1 MTTERTEPGVDGRG
15 TVAAVRPRTAGR
27 YEPLGLG
34 EVRIGGGFWADRQRL
49 NRDAI
54 IPHCDEWLER
64 AGWVENFRAAV
75 AGTLPAARKGRLFT
89 DSDVYKY
96 VEALVWETGREPAPS
111 SDQRIRELT
120 ALFRA
125 TLEPDGYLNTFYGR
139 DGQPERYSDLAWG
152 HELYC
157 YGHLIQAAVAR
168 ARTTGPDDDL
178 VALGVAV
185 ADHVCA
191 TFADGANP
199 GLCGHPEIETALV
212 ELYRVTGE
220 RRYLEQARVFVDRR
234 GHDTLGDTMYGGA
247 SYYQDRRPIRELDAF
262 EGHAVRALYLAAG
275 AVDVAVETGDDA
287 LLDAVRRQ
295 YDRTL
300 ARRTFLHGG
309 MGSHHHGETYGADF
323 ELPSDRAYAETC
335 AAVASVM
342 LAWRLLLV
350 TGEERYAD
358 VIERA
363 LYNVVAT
370 CPADDGRGFHYVN
383 TLHRRAPSLVPDAD
397 NPSLFRT
404 GGMRSPWFTTS
415 CCPTNVAR
423 LLASLGGYLA
433 TADDDGVQLHQY
445 AAGTVSAAL
454 PGGAAVRLTVTTRYP
469 DDGVV
474 AVTVDAADRPV
485 ELSLRVPGWASGAT
499 LAARGGAPDPVEPG
513 RVTVTVVAG
522 DEVVLT
528 LPVAPRVTVADPRID
543 AVRGCVAV
551 ERGPVLYCAESV
563 DQPDVDLDL
572 VAVAPGVTPVE
583 AGGVVEL
590 AGLVAPAPDEAGSW
604 PYDGAEPRPEPRA
617 VTLRLTPYH
626 SWGNRGVSTMRVWLP
641 ADPA

>member
-1 MTTERTEPGVDGRG
+1 MTTERAEAGVDGRG
-15 TVAAVRPRTAGR
+15 TVAAVRPRAVGR

-34 EVRIGGGFWADRQRL
+34 EVRVDGGFWADRQRL

-75 AGTLPAARKGRLFT
+75 AGTLPWARRGRLFT
-89 DSDVYKY
+89 DSDVYKH
-96 VEALVWETGREPAPS
+96 VEALVWEAGREPAPS
-111 SDQRIRELT
+111 ADARIRELT

-125 TLEPDGYLNTFYGR
+125 VAEPDGYLNTFYGR
-139 DGQPERYSDLAWG
+139 DGQPDRYSDLAWG

-168 ARTTGPDDDL
+168 ARTSGPDDDL

-220 RRYLEQARVFVDRR
+220 RRYLEQARLFVERR

-247 SYYQDRRPIRELDAF
+247 GYYQDRRPIRELDVF

-275 AVDVAVETGDDA
+275 AVDVAVETGDTE
-287 LLDAVRRQ
+287 LLDTVRRQ

-300 ARRTFLHGG
+300 ARRTYLTGG

-323 ELPSDRAYAETC
+323 ELPADRAYAETC

-342 LAWRLLLV
+342 LAWRLLLA
-350 TGEERYAD
+350 TGDERYAD
-358 VIERA
+358 VVERA

-383 TLHRRAPSLVPDAD
+383 TLHRRAPSIVPDPD
-397 NPSLFRT
+397 HPSLFRT

-433 TADDDGVQLHQY
+433 TTDAGGVQLHQY
-445 AAGTVSAAL
+445 AAGTVTATL
-454 PGGAAVRLTVTTRYP
+454 PDGTAVRLTVATRYP

-485 ELSLRVPGWASGAT
+485 ELSLRVPGWADGAT
-499 LAARGGAPDPVEPG
+499 LRHGAAAERAVAPG
-513 RVTVTVVAG
+513 RATVTVAAG

-528 LPVAPRVTVADPRID
+528 LPLAPRLTVPDPRID

-551 ERGPVLYCAESV
+551 ERGPVVYCAESV

-572 VAVAPGVTPVE
+572 VAVAAGATPVD
-583 AGGVVEL
+583 GDGVVEL
-590 AGLVAPAPDEAGSW
+590 AGTVAVAPAEDAHW
-604 PYDGAEPRPEPRA
+604 PYDGAGPRPEPRA

-626 SWGNRGVSTMRVWLP
+626 SWGNRGPSTMRVWLP
-641 ADPA
+641 SE